1 MSQVTNKIS
10 DLKLQDNII
19 TTLRRNKINSL
30 KQLCSKTRSELR
42 KLNLKQFEV
51 KQIEIQVQ
59 LLGLDLKNTR

>member
-30 KQLCSKTRSELR
+30 KQLCSKTRSEL
-42 KLNLKQFEV
+42 KNLDLKQFEV
-51 KQIEIQVQ
+51 KQIEI
-59 LLGLDLKNTR
+59 K